1 MTSVK
6 KIRKVGDSLPCI
18 KPEELAVLTDDWRIH
33 GETDIP
39 EEWAQKDGS
48 AVRVDQYWSKVLKLK
63 RVPGNQKFS
72 VLGKVIKCALSLSIN
87 KKTLSKERSSLSITA
102 LNGLRAV
109 EDGVSNEG
117 GLSNVPVN
125 KGMLVSVKSS
135 HKVYLAHIEEERKH
149 EDSQKRES
157 EEKQQESEAKRR
169 KEEELKKIDGL
180 RKSIK
185 ELDERESKAFEM
197 LQSACA
203 FLEEGNE
210 RMAKGVTDKNMNKN
224 EATQKIIE
232 LAQEKQKKAK
242 HELEQCIKRNK
253 R

>member
-1 MTSVK
+1 MNLTLVETLTCLHSAEKAKMTSVK

-72 VLGKVIKCALSLSIN
+72 VLGKVIKCALSLSHGNADNERSLSIN

-135 HKVYLAHIEEERKH
+135 HKVYLAHIEEERKN

-157 EEKQQESEAKRR
+157 EEKQ
-169 KEEELKKIDGL
+169 
-180 RKSIK
+180 
-185 ELDERESKAFEM
+185 
-197 LQSACA
+197 
-203 FLEEGNE
+203 
-210 RMAKGVTDKNMNKN
+210 
-224 EATQKIIE
+224 
-232 LAQEKQKKAK
+232 
-242 HELEQCIKRNK
+242 
-253 R
+253 